1 MRIAICEGD
10 KTERGQIIAYIQR
23 ELVSKHMIAEICSY
37 ESGEILL
44 SSVGQKPFDIYFLNV
59 LLSGINGID
68 VARILRRQDK
78 RAAIVFVASGKEY
91 CMEGFEVGAAHYLLK
106 PYSQDLLQ
114 EALRR
119 SFRQV
124 GTGAKYLELIVNRTK
139 QRILLTKIYWI
150 ESLGKV
156 CHLHMEFGEVCSYIS
171 LSQMEQML
179 GDFRFLRCHR
189 SFIVNLDYVDKMADG
204 FFCMAD
210 GMHIPVRQK
219 ERAYFRKIY
228 EDYFLEKISGG
239 VVEENVKN

>member
-1 MRIAICEGD
+1 
-10 KTERGQIIAYIQR
+10 
-23 ELVSKHMIAEICSY
+23 
-37 ESGEILL
+37 
-44 SSVGQKPFDIYFLNV
+44 
-59 LLSGINGID
+59 
-68 VARILRRQDK
+68 
-78 RAAIVFVASGKEY
+78 
-91 CMEGFEVGAAHYLLK
+91 
-106 PYSQDLLQ
+106 
-114 EALRR
+114 
-119 SFRQV
+119 
-124 GTGAKYLELIVNRTK
+124 
-139 QRILLTKIYWI
+139 
-150 ESLGKV
+150 
-156 CHLHMEFGEVCSYIS
+156 MEFGEVCSYIS